1 MKQVVSEIKVSLI
14 DYKENYTETSN
25 LLAMSGKAI
34 LTNPKLINSGK
45 MILDTTPKFEMVRAM
60 SCDFIEIASNKP
72 MYIKII
78 LDEDFDPHNHESL
91 LAQFTLKT
99 SRFSYSN
106 KEQPIMI
113 ALGNGSMDVSE
124 SDGKLLLNNN
134 SVEQTVEFVIG
145 SSELSYLNTDFSAWS
160 NLTGGEF

>member
-1 MKQVVSEIKVSLI
+1 MKQVISELKVSLI
-14 DYKENYTETSN
+14 EYKENYTETSN
-25 LLAMSGKAI
+25 LLTMSGKAI

-60 SCDFIEIASNKP
+60 SSDFVEISSDKP

-78 LDEDFDPHNHESL
+78 IDEDFDPHNHESL

-113 ALGNGSMDVSE
+113 ALGNGSLDVNPD
-124 SDGKLLLNNN
+124 DGSLMANNN
-134 SVEQTVEFVIG
+134 SVEQTLEFVIG

-160 NLTGGEF
+160 GVNSGEF